1 MYFVNAVD
9 LYAVEMVGLH
19 VATETDV
26 VIEIETETDV
36 ATETDVVIE
45 IETEIDVVTEI
56 EIETDIDVVTEIEI
70 ETDIVVT
77 ALDVVDSHINW
88 L

>member
-26 VIEIETETDV
+26 VIEIETE
-36 ATETDVVIE
+36 
-45 IETEIDVVTEI
+45 IDVVTEI
-56 EIETDIDVVTEIEI
+56 EI
-70 ETDIVVT
+70 DIVVT

>member
-1 MYFVNAVD
+1 MNAVD

-26 VIEIETETDV
+26 VT
-36 ATETDVVIE
+36 E
-45 IETEIDVVTEI
+45 IETEI
-56 EIETDIDVVTEIEI
+56 ET

-77 ALDVVDSHINW
+77 ALDVVDSHINC

>member
-1 MYFVNAVD
+1 MRADLYFVNAVD

-26 VIEIETETDV
+26 VTE
-36 ATETDVVIE
+36 IE
-45 IETEIDVVTEI
+45 IETEI
-56 EIETDIDVVTEIEI
+56 ET

-77 ALDVVDSHINW
+77 ALDVVDSHINC

>member
-1 MYFVNAVD
+1 MNAVD

-26 VIEIETETDV
+26 VIEIETE
-36 ATETDVVIE
+36 
-45 IETEIDVVTEI
+45 IDVVTEI
-56 EIETDIDVVTEIEI
+56 EI
-70 ETDIVVT
+70 DIVVT

>member
-1 MYFVNAVD
+1 MNAVD

-26 VIEIETETDV
+26 VIEIETE
-36 ATETDVVIE
+36 
-45 IETEIDVVTEI
+45 
-56 EIETDIDVVTEIEI
+56 I

>member
-1 MYFVNAVD
+1 MNAVD

-26 VIEIETETDV
+26 VTEIET
-36 ATETDVVIE
+36 
-45 IETEIDVVTEI
+45 
-56 EIETDIDVVTEIEI
+56 

-77 ALDVVDSHINW
+77 ALDVVDSHINC

>member
-1 MYFVNAVD
+1 MRVGSYFVNAVD

-26 VIEIETETDV
+26 VIEIETE
-36 ATETDVVIE
+36 
-45 IETEIDVVTEI
+45 
-56 EIETDIDVVTEIEI
+56 IDVVTEIEI

>member
-19 VATETDV
+19 VATETD
-26 VIEIETETDV
+26 
-36 ATETDVVIE
+36 
-45 IETEIDVVTEI
+45 
-56 EIETDIDVVTEIEI
+56 I

>member
-1 MYFVNAVD
+1 MNAVD

-26 VIEIETETDV
+26 VIEIETE
-36 ATETDVVIE
+36 
-45 IETEIDVVTEI
+45 
-56 EIETDIDVVTEIEI
+56 IDVVTEIEI